1 MDKQQF
7 LIYNLCRYGDGGL
20 TLSKGYKTRM
30 ELLTE
35 LEEARREIKNLR
47 SKARKY
53 EKIEEA
59 LTHSGHFYQTL
70 FENSG
75 TATIV
80 IEQDTTIS
88 MMNNDF
94 SNFTG
99 YSREEIIGHTWTKYV
114 AEDDVDRLL
123 HFHSVRRA
131 DPSAAPRNYE
141 FKIKNK
147 NGNLLHVF
155 MTIAMIPGTS
165 QSIASMVDITARA
178 KMEKAL
184 RDSEEKF
191 RQLVESMNE
200 GLGIQDRRGIITY
213 VNDKVCKILQLPRE
227 QIIGRPSLDFISK
240 RDMETWSR
248 NIGNRDAPESYEVTW
263 MDKQGNSIYT
273 LVSPRAVYDSQG
285 HFMGGFGVITDITA
299 IKKLEKEVLDT
310 SERER
315 QKIGYELHDDLGQHL
330 IGIDVMT
337 KVLRDKLAPLS
348 EENARYAG
356 EINRLVKD
364 AIEKTRHLARGLCP
378 VYLASLGL
386 ETSLEELAGS
396 TANIFN
402 IECSFRCPRHIP
414 IEDNS
419 LATHLYYI
427 AKESIHNAI
436 EHGKSSKIVL
446 ELLNNK
452 GIVSLSILDNGV
464 GIKDTTKV
472 GGIGLRIM
480 NYRARMIGASLRIE
494 SEPSGGTL
502 VTCTFNLMKD

>member
-1 MDKQQF
+1 MAV
-7 LIYNLCRYGDGGL
+7 
-20 TLSKGYKTRM
+20 GYKSRNQ
-30 ELLTE
+30 LITE
-35 LEEARREIKNLR
+35 LEATRREVERLR
-47 SKARKY
+47 KQARQYQRVKK
-53 EKIEEA
+53 ELK
-59 LTHSGHFYQTL
+59 HSGHFYQTL

-80 IEQDTTIS
+80 IEEDTTIS
-88 MMNNDF
+88 MINNDF

-99 YSREEIIGHTWTKYV
+99 YSRQEILGQTWSRYV
-114 AEDDVDRLL
+114 AADDVERLL
-123 HFHSVRRA
+123 SFHKIRR
-131 DPSAAPRNYE
+131 DNPIAAPRNYE
-141 FKIKNK
+141 FKIINK
-147 NGNLLHVF
+147 DGNLLHIF

-165 QSIASMVDITARA
+165 QSIASMVDISERVKT
-178 KMEKAL
+178 EKAL

-200 GLGIQDRRGIITY
+200 GLGIQNRRGIITY

-227 QIIGRPSLDFISK
+227 QIVGKPTTDFISK
-240 RDMETWSR
+240 RDLEIWTRNFENRETR
-248 NIGNRDAPESYEVTW
+248 ESYEVTW
-263 MDKQGNSIYT
+263 MDKGGNPIYT
-273 LVSPRAVYDSQG
+273 LLSPRAIYDSQG

-299 IKKLEKEVLDT
+299 IKKLEKEVLDI

-330 IGIDVMT
+330 IGIDAMT
-337 KVLRDKLAPLS
+337 KVLKDKLMSAAS
-348 EENARYAG
+348 ENAGYAG
-356 EINRLVKD
+356 EINQLVKE
-364 AIEKTRHLARGLCP
+364 AIEKTRRLARGLCP
-378 VYLASLGL
+378 VYLSSLGL
-386 ETSLEELAGS
+386 ETSLEELADS
-396 TANIFN
+396 TSGIFGIN
-402 IECSFRCPRHIP
+402 CIFRCPRHIP
-414 IEDNS
+414 IADNS

-427 AKESIHNAI
+427 AKESLHNAI

-464 GIKDTTKV
+464 GIRDTTRV

-502 VTCTFNLMKD
+502 VTCTFNLHKD

>member
-1 MDKQQF
+1 MKKE
-7 LIYNLCRYGDGGL
+7 
-20 TLSKGYKTRM
+20 SKTKIQLVE
-30 ELLTE
+30 ELD
-35 LEEARREIKNLR
+35 A
-47 SKARKY
+47 ARKTIRGLQSKVRKN
-53 EKIEEA
+53 EKIEEE
-59 LTHSGHFYQTL
+59 LTHSEHFYQTL

-94 SNFTG
+94 ANFTG
-99 YSREEIIGHTWTKYV
+99 YSREEIINYTWTKYV
-114 AEDDVDRLL
+114 ADDDVDRLL
-123 HFHSVRRA
+123 YFHRIRRM
-131 DPSAAPRNYE
+131 DPSSAPRNYE

-147 NGNLLHVF
+147 NGDLIHVF
-155 MTIAMIPGTS
+155 MTIAMIPGTT
-165 QSIASMVDITARA
+165 QSIASMVDISERA
-178 KMEKAL
+178 KTEKAL

-191 RQLVESMNE
+191 RQLVESMTE

-227 QIIGRPSLDFISK
+227 QIVGRPSRDFISK
-240 RDMETWSR
+240 RDLETWTK
-248 NIGNRDAPESYEVTW
+248 NIGNKDAPESYEVTW
-263 MDKQGNSIYT
+263 MDKMGNQIYT

-337 KVLRDKLAPLS
+337 KILRDKLVPLS

-356 EINRLVKD
+356 EINKLVKD
-364 AIEKTRHLARGLCP
+364 AIEKTRRLARGLCP
-378 VYLASLGL
+378 VYLTSLGL
-386 ETSLEELAGS
+386 ETSLEELANS
-396 TANIFN
+396 TSGIFN

-414 IEDNS
+414 IEDNT

-446 ELLNNK
+446 ELLNNN
-452 GIVSLSILDNGV
+452 GMVSLSILDNGL
-464 GIKDTTKV
+464 GIRDTAKV
-472 GGIGLRIM
+472 AGIGLRIM
-480 NYRARMIGASLRIE
+480 QYRARMMGASLRIE
-494 SEPSGGTL
+494 SEQSGGTL
-502 VTCTFNLMKD
+502 VTCTFNLNKD

>member
-1 MDKQQF
+1 MATQDRTKAE
-7 LIYNLCRYGDGGL
+7 LI
-20 TLSKGYKTRM
+20 
-30 ELLTE
+30 EE
-35 LEEARREIKNLR
+35 LEKSRKKIKNLR
-47 SKARKY
+47 SKIRKY
-53 EKIEEA
+53 QKIEED
-59 LTHSGHFYQTL
+59 LTHSEHFYQTL

-88 MMNNDF
+88 MMNSDF
-94 SNFTG
+94 ANFTG
-99 YSREEIIGHTWTKYV
+99 YSREEILNHSWTSYV
-114 AEDDVDRLL
+114 ADDDVDRLL
-123 HFHSVRRA
+123 YYHRIRRT

-147 NGNLLHVF
+147 DGNLIHVF
-155 MTIAMIPGTS
+155 MTIAMIPGTT
-165 QSIASMVDITARA
+165 QSIASMMDITARA

-200 GLGIQDRRGIITY
+200 GLGIQDRLGIITY

-227 QIIGRPSLDFISK
+227 KIVGRPSLDFISK
-240 RDMETWSR
+240 RDLETWIS
-248 NIGNRDAPESYEVTW
+248 NIQNKDAPESYELTW
-263 MDKQGNSIYT
+263 MDKQGNPIYT

-337 KVLRDKLAPLS
+337 KVLRDKLIPLS

-356 EINRLVKD
+356 EINKLVKD
-364 AIEKTRHLARGLCP
+364 AIEKTRRLARGLCP

-386 ETSLEELAGS
+386 ETSLTELVDS
-396 TANIFN
+396 TASIFN

-446 ELLNNK
+446 ELLNNN

-464 GIKDTTKV
+464 GIKDMTKA

-480 NYRARMIGASLRIE
+480 HYRARMMGASLRIE
-494 SEPSGGTL
+494 SEQNGGTL